1 MASLKTKME
10 TSFAAVAFAER
21 NQASEAVQLMKG
33 AQDQPAETKRAPRA
47 AQPKNP
53 PRPTLRAE

>member
-21 NQASEAVQLMKG
+21 NQGSEAVLLLKG
-33 AQDQPAETKRAPRA
+33 AEPKPAEAKRASRA
-47 AQPKNP
+47 AKPASQ

>member
-1 MASLKTKME
+1 LKTKME

-21 NQASEAVQLMKG
+21 NQASEAVLLLKG
-33 AQDQPAETKRAPRA
+33 VETEPAEAKRAPRP
-47 AQPKNP
+47 AQPARK